1 MADVN
6 ESLVVD
12 NVVEQVG
19 EALRRLPD
27 PHSLRDRGEFMTA
40 GVDAMNSLLT
50 LGKVA
55 VCLQRPTG
63 RGYTRRHAPLVG
75 LVVRMVKLFEGILD
89 QTVKDRGELAGVF
102 IRPLYEAHIKF
113 EYLMRSGP
121 QSAKSF
127 IITSFRPEKEMLVH
141 LNSLKKQRP
150 LQPIETRMRRSIL
163 NHLKLVGLTQKQL
176 FSQTRWD
183 IDGKNMR
190 SLLQVLHRDLE
201 YSFSFGS
208 SSHFVHG
215 TWYDLWV
222 YHLQRQKG
230 RYHPDVRYTRPDPR
244 YLISST
250 LILTNS
256 LTLFIRHFRV
266 DPKGVLRQ
274 LIEAVWAYIGV
285 FNDALETV
293 LAQEGSAT

>member
-6 ESLVVD
+6 DSFVVD
-12 NVVEQVG
+12 NVVEEVG
-19 EALRRLPD
+19 KALHRLPD
-27 PHSLRDRGEFMTA
+27 PLSLRNRGEFMTA

-50 LGKVA
+50 LGKIA
-55 VCLQRPTG
+55 VCLQTPTG

-75 LVVRMVKLFEGILD
+75 LIVRMVKLFEGILD
-89 QTVKDRGELAGVF
+89 QTVKDRGDLAGVF
-102 IRPLYEAHIKF
+102 LRPLYEAHIKF

-150 LQPIETRMRRSIL
+150 LQPIETRIRRSIL

-176 FSQTRWD
+176 LSQTTWD

-190 SLLQVLHRDLE
+190 SLLQALQRDLE

-230 RYHPDVRYTRPDPR
+230 RYHPDARYTRPDPR
-244 YLISST
+244 YLISPT
-250 LILTNS
+250 LILANS
-256 LTLFIRHFRV
+256 LTLFIRHFRL

-274 LIEAVWAYIGV
+274 SIEAVWSYIGIL
-285 FNDALETV
+285 NDALETV